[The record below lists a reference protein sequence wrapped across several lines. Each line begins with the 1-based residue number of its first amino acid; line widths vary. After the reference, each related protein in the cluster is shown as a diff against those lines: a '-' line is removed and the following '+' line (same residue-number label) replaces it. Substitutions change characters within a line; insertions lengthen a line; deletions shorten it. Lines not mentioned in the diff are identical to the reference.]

1 MEAAPHG
8 DRRSP
13 RRRPTR
19 WSIVVAVAVAIVAL
33 TTALPSS
40 PSSAQSGGGSSTTTS
55 TVRAATP
62 ASPSGRIAYATS
74 DGRVWVGSGSAV
86 PVEVGQ
92 GAAIGRGDQSAVAL
106 APTGDVVAFIRSDRS
121 VVIVSATGGPPTVVA
136 TDAALETLGIESLL
150 AWSSGGER
158 LAYIGVGTAAMVEPR
173 TPDGQR
179 TVTDGSFLSPLPQGV
194 LGNVVEIVD
203 RTGKQ
208 TARIGDPSQRN
219 YIGIAASPVDDIM
232 FLQSTIPGSPRRYTL
247 VVGSFG
253 GAAEIPTLFS
263 LDHPVFG
270 PDGTYFVGVGPAKGQ
285 QELIRVSTAT
295 LVRDTLATSERICS
309 PMPSPDGSRV
319 AFAGGPRCDR
329 LQLVPSGGGQVV
341 DVTPDR
347 TPDTV
352 SFDAGVLGWTEEGR
366 YITSPA
372 CRLEAG
378 RLTCGG
384 PSRFLDP
391 DTSKLVDGPVAST
404 VVPARV
410 PLVQSAYLDV
420 DFRGPLSVQRS
431 FVLDVAT
438 QATLTQVGEDGR
450 ITGRLSENGAEL
462 DLDLKGAANQPY
474 VVGRATLRDPAGGVD
489 RTFTILGKVSAV
501 GLRVFGIAGIWMT
514 TDEVP
519 FASGKFNIAVRRR

>member
-1 MEAAPHG
+1 
-8 DRRSP
+8 
-13 RRRPTR
+13 
-19 WSIVVAVAVAIVAL
+19 
-33 TTALPSS
+33 
-40 PSSAQSGGGSSTTTS
+40 
-55 TVRAATP
+55 
-62 ASPSGRIAYATS
+62 
-74 DGRVWVGSGSAV
+74 
-86 PVEVGQ
+86 
-92 GAAIGRGDQSAVAL
+92 
-106 APTGDVVAFIRSDRS
+106 
-121 VVIVSATGGPPTVVA
+121 
-136 TDAALETLGIESLL
+136 
-150 AWSSGGER
+150 
-158 LAYIGVGTAAMVEPR
+158 
-173 TPDGQR
+173 
-179 TVTDGSFLSPLPQGV
+179 

-208 TARIGDPSQRN
+208 TSRIGDPSERN
-219 YIGIAASPVDDIM
+219 YIGIAASPVDDII

-253 GAAEIPTLFS
+253 AAAEVPTLFS

-295 LVRDTLATSERICS
+295 LVRETLATSERICS

-319 AFAGGPRCDR
+319 VFGGGPRCDR
-329 LQLVPSGGGQVV
+329 LELVPSGGGQVI
-341 DVTPDR
+341 DVTPAR
-347 TPDTV
+347 TPDTA

-366 YITSPA
+366 YISSPA

-378 RLTCGG
+378 RLACGG
-384 PSRFLDP
+384 PSKFLDP
-391 DTSKLVDGPVAST
+391 DTSKLIDGPLAST

-410 PLVQSAYLDV
+410 ALVQSAYLDV

-450 ITGRLSENGAEL
+450 ITGRLSDNGAEL
-462 DLDLKGAANQPY
+462 DLDLKGAQNQPY
-474 VVGRATLRDPAGGVD
+474 VVGRATLKDPEAGVD